1 MVNIYEYKSWIHIV
15 FLTPNNKKG
24 LSKNHRVGNES
35 LWTNTL
41 QANITL
47 KPYVVPQDAKQ
58 AQLVF
63 APKFL
68 ILSWYQTM
76 GHACALSL
84 SLSLSLFSMALYT
97 NLPSLFPHNSHSHS
111 KALLSLSLSITHGH
125 IQTH

>member
-76 GHACALSL
+76 GHACVMCALSL
-84 SLSLSLFSMALYT
+84 SLSLSSKALYT
-97 NLPSLFPHNSHSHS
+97 NLPFPFPLN
-111 KALLSLSLSITHGH
+111 KALFSLSLSLTDTH
-125 IQTH
+125 